1 MYKIPPVNIVLQTLF
16 YGIFILLLM
25 LPFALEGNTFENIE
39 VNYIDNDHHV
49 SIAGK
54 KVGNHYTFNSN
65 SKKILRLATLNW
77 PPYINEE
84 QCNMGWVF
92 QLTVAMLVSKGYQV
106 RIQFLPWKRAV
117 RVVELGDHDILF
129 PEYFFD
135 ETVYSQNLE
144 NTRRRTITALSD
156 HFDGGLLRLVKRRGV
171 DDPFRGD
178 LSILKNNIFG
188 VVRGYQNTPVFDQ
201 MVANGQLKT
210 IEAGDELQLVKMLL
224 AKRVDYIV
232 VDPKVLDYV
241 IKHSS
246 LTKIQ
251 KVRMLTGIENVEP
264 ALQYNYLYYAISKK
278 SSRWLE
284 IQQDINA
291 ALATFKGNAEIQRM
305 IKTNEQCAERIYN

>member
-16 YGIFILLLM
+16 YGIFILLLV
-25 LPFALEGNTFENIE
+25 LPFTLEGNTFENIE
-39 VNYIDNDHHV
+39 VNYIDNGQHV

-54 KVGNHYTFNSN
+54 KVGNHYIFNSN
-65 SKKILRLATLNW
+65 SKKILRLTTLNW
-77 PPYINEE
+77 PPYISEE

-144 NTRRRTITALSD
+144 NTRRRTIIALSD

-171 DDPFRGD
+171 DDAFRGD
-178 LSILKNNIFG
+178 LSILENKIFG

-210 IEAGDELQLVKMLL
+210 IEGGDELQLAKMLL

-246 LTKIQ
+246 LTKSQ
-251 KVRMLTGIENVEP
+251 KVRMLTGTENVEP

-284 IQQDINA
+284 INEDINA

-305 IKTNEQCAERIYN
+305 IKTNEQCAESIYN